1 MSLQSSNSVP
11 SNPLSLSCIGAG
23 RTGSSLCNLLAKHVT
38 IKQIINRSAASAEY
52 AVNFIDAGDP
62 IALNDTGYQKFQPAD
77 LWMIATPDDHIEEAV
92 QLLVDSDVL
101 QADNIVFHCSGAISS
116 KVLSRLNVGGVHV
129 ASIHPIHSFANPE
142 NSIAN
147 LKKVPFSIEG
157 DAEAIDLLNHLCI
170 AIGGQP
176 FAINSASKS
185 LYHAATVMACNN
197 LVSLLEISKGMLVQ
211 AGVDVKHSGNPL
223 DLLIQQTVTNY
234 LSSGAQKALTGP
246 IARGDVDTVVSHL
259 LALQSTPDGWQDA
272 YRGLGKM
279 AVNISAKQGQAS
291 PEQLQDILQLL
302 NIDPNNQTVDI
313 T

>member
-1 MSLQSSNSVP
+1 
-11 SNPLSLSCIGAG
+11 
-23 RTGSSLCNLLAKHVT
+23 
-38 IKQIINRSAASAEY
+38 
-52 AVNFIDAGDP
+52 
-62 IALNDTGYQKFQPAD
+62 
-77 LWMIATPDDHIEEAV
+77 
-92 QLLVDSDVL
+92 
-101 QADNIVFHCSGAISS
+101 
-116 KVLSRLNVGGVHV
+116 
-129 ASIHPIHSFANPE
+129 
-142 NSIAN
+142 
-147 LKKVPFSIEG
+147 
-157 DAEAIDLLNHLCI
+157 
-170 AIGGQP
+170 
-176 FAINSASKS
+176 
-185 LYHAATVMACNN
+185 
-197 LVSLLEISKGMLVQ
+197 MLVQ

-246 IARGDVDTVVSHL
+246 IARGDVDTVASHL